1 MVWRFPLQNTQCT
14 GTPIAGKYKKR
25 RPDSQQK
32 FTLTIF
38 GRLELF
44 LTGRRPNPVQL
55 IKALLRV
62 QKVIKNL

>member
-14 GTPIAGKYKKR
+14 GAPVAGKYKKR

-38 GRLELF
+38 GQEELF
-44 LTGRRPNPVQL
+44 LTGARPNPVQL
-55 IKALLRV
+55 IKALLRFE
-62 QKVIKNL
+62 KVIKKT